1 MVALISKGLTQLP
14 FTSGTR
20 EYFLEAAIGAVGVVA
35 CIWATALSAIKIN
48 EVGLIILFIS
58 SSIILLLGNYM
69 YFLLPSVLNIL
80 LAIIMVIKIYKENIL
95 IHRNEELDNNQ
106 GCEE

>member
-1 MVALISKGLTQLP
+1 M
-14 FTSGTR
+14 
-20 EYFLEAAIGAVGVVA
+20 GVVA